1 MTVNSNDRQLKETVI
16 EYSNAF
22 YGAVNILIDYEYIRN
37 IAENYKKGNIGETE
51 AFGKILNVI
60 DGTYWEKKKCQKY
73 I

>member
-1 MTVNSNDRQLKETVI
+1 MNNII

-60 DGTYWEKKKCQKY
+60 DGTYWEKKNAKSISKRKATDVS
-73 I
+73 